1 MSASF
6 IARLMLS
13 RDRGLRPP
21 RLFGPHGDSH
31 VIFMRISSLPLPPPR
46 GVPLA
51 ARGPSSS
58 WGRSR
63 RLRLDS
69 SLVVAASAA
78 NYKWLFVRWNRWL
91 NGRERNRLINERQ
104 EEREEE
110 RSRMDAKTAPNK
122 LFGRGKKG
130 TAGRGGR
137 QKGKPTR
144 ERHFQMQMKTEWSNE
159 KADEERGMGER
170 NNKSVIDRG
179 RAARGEWQ

>member
-1 MSASF
+1 
-6 IARLMLS
+6 MLS
-13 RDRGLRPP
+13 RDRGLRP

-46 GVPLA
+46 GTRPA
-51 ARGPSSS
+51 QGPSSS
-58 WGRSR
+58 WDRSR

-69 SLVVAASAA
+69 SLVVAASAATAA

-159 KADEERGMGER
+159 KADEERGRGER